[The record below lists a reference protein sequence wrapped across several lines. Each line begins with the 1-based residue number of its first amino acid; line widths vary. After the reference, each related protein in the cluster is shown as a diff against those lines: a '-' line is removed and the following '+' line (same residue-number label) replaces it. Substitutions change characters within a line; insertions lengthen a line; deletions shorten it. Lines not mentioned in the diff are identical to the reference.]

1 MANPHLTVIIPTL
14 NEEEGIAPTIEE
26 IIQTISGAKIIV
38 VDGNSTDKTLEIAK
52 DLGVEI
58 IAQKGKGKGLAIC
71 QSLTR
76 IKDDTD
82 YVAFIDADYTYPA
95 TNLKDMINIMDSN
108 PKIGMVLGDR
118 FSKSKKFGSE
128 KNQFYAGNKIIAFV
142 QSTLNGIKLNDPL
155 TGFRIVRS
163 EIIKDWKPKATGFD
177 IEVELNCHI
186 ARSGY
191 NIYEIPI
198 KYRPRLGKK
207 KLGFRHGIEIFK
219 RMMTDFSKGQM
230 M

>member
-14 NEEEGIAPTIEE
+14 NEEEGIAPTVEE
-26 IIQTISGAKIIV
+26 IKQTISEAKIII

-52 DLGVEI
+52 DLGIEI
-58 IAQKGKGKGLAIC
+58 IAQKGKGKGCAIC
-71 QSLTR
+71 QSLTK
-76 IKDDTD
+76 INDDTD

-95 TNLKDMINIMDSN
+95 TNLKTMINIIDSN
-108 PKIGMVLGDR
+108 PKIGMILGDR
-118 FSKSKKFGSE
+118 FSKSKKFESE
-128 KNQFYAGNKIIAFV
+128 KNRFYAGNKIIAFV
-142 QSTLNGIKLNDPL
+142 QNTLNGIKLNDPL

-163 EIIKDWKPKATGFD
+163 EVIRDWKPKAKGFD

-191 NIYEIPI
+191 NICEIPI
-198 KYRPRLGKK
+198 KYRSRLGKK

-219 RMMTDFSKGQM
+219 RIIIDFSKG
-230 M
+230 